1 MQTNV
6 TVWGLMVTVGC
17 NIQGN
22 RMELWSWTLS
32 VEVGAERE
40 FQAETGVSRGLEAGM
55 RLGPL
60 D

>member
-1 MQTNV
+1 
-6 TVWGLMVTVGC
+6 MVTVGC

-40 FQAETGVSRGLEAGM
+40 FQAGTGVSRGLEAGM
-55 RLGPL
+55 HLGPL